1 MHSKR
6 SSSSV
11 NAFYNFGGRPAIN
24 LPLERDQMGLPSGM
38 HKVRRFGAEDTLLRL
53 AASSKNPACDR
64 DAVRYAANPAVRA
77 GPSWLS
83 SFRQA
88 RSQTPCS
95 SHIRNRRQ
103 QVDPSGYSSGRSR
116 HRAPVRS
123 IHRIPSEHARL
134 LAHVRPRPSLRRF
147 GSGNNG
153 ANNAHCFSLKNTAR
167 FFIRQAHHSTRL
179 NNESLS

>member
-1 MHSKR
+1 MKLHRLLLAFGPGGVIGNMHSKR

-77 GPSWLS
+77 GPSGS
-83 SFRQA
+83 AS
-88 RSQTPCS
+88 
-95 SHIRNRRQ
+95 
-103 QVDPSGYSSGRSR
+103 
-116 HRAPVRS
+116 
-123 IHRIPSEHARL
+123 ARL
-134 LAHVRPRPSLRRF
+134 VARHLAPST
-147 GSGNNG
+147 S
-153 ANNAHCFSLKNTAR
+153 ATAASR
-167 FFIRQAHHSTRL
+167 
-179 NNESLS
+179 